1 MDYLV
6 SSLTQLVEA
15 IDAGANFS
23 DYIYLQD
30 GTDLTGAN
38 VTRELD
44 YRIAYGGQIA
54 VGSSLPAW
62 FVFEYDCSLTVRWE
76 GECVLSF
83 APPYDGVDVVVRL
96 VGWPEDGPEVRAVQ
110 DLLYSKGIKVLVG
123 EDNTCRPLEGV
134 AASDIQVLG
143 PPHYVWLGEALAAN
157 GASEN
162 TKDLQSWDLLDALFP
177 DNPHL
182 WNVGKYLTRFGRKGD
197 AGKRVEDLR
206 KAATY
211 LERAIKAE
219 GRHAG

>member
-1 MDYLV
+1 MDYFV
-6 SSLTQLVEA
+6 SNLTELVEA
-15 IDAGANFS
+15 VDAGANFA

-38 VTRELD
+38 VIRELD
-44 YRIAYGGQIA
+44 YRIADGGHVT

-62 FVFEYDCSLTVRWE
+62 FVFEYDCSLTVRWD

-83 APPYDGVDVVVRL
+83 APPYDGVDAVVRL
-96 VGWPEDGPEVRAVQ
+96 VGWPEDDPEVRAVQ
-110 DLLYSKGIKVLVG
+110 DLLYPKGIKVLVG
-123 EDNTCRPLEGV
+123 EDDTTTPERI
-134 AASDIQVLG
+134 AASDARVLG
-143 PPHYVWLGEALAAN
+143 PPHYVWLGEALVAN
-157 GASEN
+157 GAPEN
-162 TKDLQSWDLLDALFP
+162 TKDLQSWDLLDTLFP

-197 AGKRVEDLR
+197 ASKRLEDLR

-219 GRHAG
+219 ENRAS

>member
-6 SSLTQLVEA
+6 SNPTQLVEA
-15 IDAGANFS
+15 IDAGANFA
-23 DYIYLQD
+23 DYICLQD

-44 YRIAYGGQIA
+44 YHIANGGHVT

-62 FVFEYDCSLTVRWE
+62 FVFERDCSLTVRWE

-83 APPYDGVDVVVRL
+83 APLYDGVNAVVRL

-110 DLLYSKGIKVLVG
+110 DLLGPKGIKVLVV
-123 EDNTCRPLEGV
+123 EDDTTTPERV

-143 PPHYVWLGEALAAN
+143 PPHYVWLGEALAKT
-157 GASEN
+157 GAPALSA
-162 TKDLQSWDLLDALFP
+162 DLQAWDLLDALFP

-182 WNVGKYLTRFGRKGD
+182 WNAGKYLTRFGRKGD
-197 AGKRVEDLR
+197 PSKRVEDLR

-219 GRHAG
+219 ERNAS